1 MYVKEETNDKDR
13 VNSENCKQH
22 KNNES
27 RSIKSPDVTLNAI
40 KNSLK
45 KRQKVILVGF
55 GTFSVLE
62 RRARNGRNPKTG
74 DVITIARQKTPKFT
88 AGKSLKDAIK

>member
-1 MYVKEETNDKDR
+1 MTKTELIQKIASNTKITRAEASKVLD
-13 VNSENCKQH
+13 
-22 KNNES
+22 
-27 RSIKSPDVTLNAI
+27 ITLNAI
-40 KNSLK
+40 NNSLK

-55 GTFSVLE
+55 GTFSVSE

-74 DVITIARQKTPKFT
+74 EVITIAQMKTPKFT

>member
-1 MYVKEETNDKDR
+1 MLR
-13 VNSENCKQH
+13 RKQMT
-22 KNNES
+22 KTELIQKIAS
-27 RSIKSPDVTLNAI
+27 STKITRAEASKALDVTLNAI

-45 KRQKVILVGF
+45 KRQKVILVEF
-55 GTFSVLE
+55 GTFSVQE

-74 DVITIARQKTPKFT
+74 DVISIARQKTPKFT